1 MCGEVLLLEYVTGW
15 VSPPLPAARLLP
27 HAAAPRHGPVT
38 WATLRGV
45 RECACAGGACDA
57 VSSRGVGYT
66 RDAPVGE
73 REGPAH
79 GAHRAFRGN
88 GERRIVDIGP
98 VGVAQRTARRGAVC
112 GAMRAGVLVSEQPPS
127 SVDEKQGHFRWVGRD
142 SAYYVYLRVSCRLPS
157 VGGTVAAWAPV
168 ASDGLPCLFNLS
180 CTVRPVNVR
189 A

>member
-112 GAMRAGVLVSEQPPS
+112 GAMRAGVLVSN
-127 SVDEKQGHFRWVGRD
+127 R
-142 SAYYVYLRVSCRLPS
+142 RVRSTRNRAIFAGLA
-157 VGGTVAAWAPV
+157 GTVPTTSTCAVFPAWAGPWQHGRLSQAMGSR
-168 ASDGLPCLFNLS
+168 ASLICHVQCGQS
-180 CTVRPVNVR
+180 M
-189 A
+189 